1 MLESILKSG
10 FSESAACSEG
20 LTRIPGRTAR
30 THPVVPRIQTG
41 AQQLR
46 GTEGVLLIMPAT
58 IVSSETSLWCHFA
71 HLAAD
76 FRARYVERPNMP
88 FFRQILLVSIFCCRA
103 TGIGRIHVGI
113 SCSFWE
119 TRRFQLAHGRNNG
132 GGYFATGCR
141 RGTRSSSRL
150 PIHSCMPP
158 LPHRNQSRKMIVGA
172 CT

>member
-10 FSESAACSEG
+10 SIDSAATSEG

-30 THPVVPRIQTG
+30 THPTVSRIQTG

-71 HLAAD
+71 HWAAD

-113 SCSFWE
+113 NCCFWE
-119 TRRFQLAHGRNNG
+119 KRRFQLAHGRKNG
-132 GGYFATGCR
+132 GVISQLAVAEAPRVVLDCPFIVACPRSPTGINL
-141 RGTRSSSRL
+141 G
-150 PIHSCMPP
+150 
-158 LPHRNQSRKMIVGA
+158 K
-172 CT
+172 